1 MTCYNYDYSPL
12 QRRPFHIMT
21 NDNATLDDLRGE
33 IDEIDDA
40 IHALVMRR
48 AAMAERIAAAKDD
61 TARNDG
67 RAAAGY
73 LRPGREAAVLRRLV
87 ACHSG
92 SFPLPSLVHL
102 WREIMSSLVRLQ
114 GPFSV
119 AVYTVA
125 DNPGYWD
132 LARDHYGSTTP
143 LIACQSAIQVL
154 REVTEGR
161 ATVGVLPFPQ
171 EGDAAPW
178 WPFIGNARN
187 NEPKVIARLPFLVA
201 NQATGGATRGQVSA
215 VAVASLTP
223 EETGDDRSLLTL
235 ELVEE
240 LSRARLVSALASVG
254 LAPLWQTTGPSHG
267 GQGGL
272 YLIETAGFVAQD
284 DARLAKLAEMLGN
297 ALNRVTILGA
307 YPSPILIP
315 GGTAAEESNR
325 RLAAAGSLRL

>member
-1 MTCYNYDYSPL
+1 
-12 QRRPFHIMT
+12 MT
-21 NDNATLDDLRGE
+21 NDNATLDELRGE
-33 IDEIDDA
+33 IDEIDNA

-61 TARNDG
+61 SARSDG
-67 RAAAGY
+67 RSGAAAY

-87 ACHSG
+87 ARHSG

-119 AVYTVA
+119 AVFTVA

-143 LIACQSAIQVL
+143 LIACQSPIQVL

-178 WPFIGNARN
+178 WPYIGNPRN
-187 NEPKVIARLPFLVA
+187 NEPKVIARLPCLVA
-201 NQATGGATRGQVSA
+201 NQTNGATRGQVSA

-267 GQGGL
+267 GRGGL
-272 YLIETAGFVAQD
+272 YLIETEGFVSPD
-284 DARLAKLAEMLGN
+284 DTRLAKLAEILGN

-307 YPSPILIP
+307 YPSPIVIP
-315 GGTAAEESNR
+315 GGAAAEDSSR
-325 RLAAAGSLRL
+325 PLAAAGSLRL

>member
-1 MTCYNYDYSPL
+1 
-12 QRRPFHIMT
+12 MT

-61 TARNDG
+61 TARSDG
-67 RAAAGY
+67 RGTAAAY

-87 ACHSG
+87 ARHSG
-92 SFPLPSLVHL
+92 SFPLASLVHL

-119 AVYTVA
+119 AVFTVT
-125 DNPGYWD
+125 DNPGFWD

-171 EGDAAPW
+171 EGEAAPW

-187 NEPKVIARLPFLVA
+187 NEPKVVARLPFLVA
-201 NQATGGATRGQVSA
+201 NQATAGATRGQVSA

-223 EETGDDRSLLTL
+223 EQTGDDRSLLTL
-235 ELVEE
+235 ELGEE

-267 GQGGL
+267 AQGGL
-272 YLIETAGFVAQD
+272 YLIETEGFVSPD
-284 DARLAKLAEMLGN
+284 DARLTKLAEILGN
-297 ALNRVTILGA
+297 ALSRVTILGA
-307 YPSPILIP
+307 YPSPIL
-315 GGTAAEESNR
+315 GSTAAEDSTR
-325 RLAAAGSLRL
+325 RLAAGSLRL

>member
-1 MTCYNYDYSPL
+1 
-12 QRRPFHIMT
+12 MT

-61 TARNDG
+61 TARSDG
-67 RAAAGY
+67 RATAAAY
-73 LRPGREAAVLRRLV
+73 LRPGREAAILRRLV
-87 ACHSG
+87 ARHSG
-92 SFPLPSLVHL
+92 SFPLASLVHL

-119 AVYTVA
+119 AVFTVA

-132 LARDHYGSTTP
+132 LARDHYGSTTL

-171 EGDAAPW
+171 EGEAAPW

-201 NQATGGATRGQVSA
+201 NQATAGATRSQVSA

-235 ELVEE
+235 ELGEE

-267 GQGGL
+267 AQGGL
-272 YLIETAGFVAQD
+272 YLIETEGFVAPD
-284 DARLAKLAEMLGN
+284 DARLAKLAEILGN
-297 ALNRVTILGA
+297 ALSRVTILGA
-307 YPSPILIP
+307 YPSPIL
-315 GGTAAEESNR
+315 GSASAEDSTR
-325 RLAAAGSLRL
+325 RLAAGSLRL